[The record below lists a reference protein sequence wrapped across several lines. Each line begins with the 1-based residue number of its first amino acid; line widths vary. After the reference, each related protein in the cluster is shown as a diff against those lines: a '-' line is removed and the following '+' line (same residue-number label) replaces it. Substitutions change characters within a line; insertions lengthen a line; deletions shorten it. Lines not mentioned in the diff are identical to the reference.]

1 MKLGILGTGMIV
13 KDVLTMYHELGVE
26 KTYLFSTKKSKSQAL
41 ELMKKYHLDKVY
53 TDYDELLQSDV
64 DTIYCALPNHLH
76 YEFSKKAL
84 ENDKNVIIEKPITAN
99 SKELEDLIETG
110 QYKEALQYL
119 NDMDNEQ
126 VRYQRLVCLYGLK
139 ELQQAKREGM
149 KAKVLAGETYYD
161 VVAIYV
167 SILKDLEEFEE
178 AINIIVEELSMPYIP
193 YQYETVFNAAYD
205 ELLLAKQEASFDG
218 VTQKVFNEEDI
229 ENILTK
235 KDTNEDLL
243 YMAIEQMEG
252 MNIRRMI
259 VPIRQFIR
267 DNDQPD
273 FAKSLL
279 IELMI
284 DQEIDEDLEV
294 VKKGVHY
301 DINPSYAPM
310 VLNQESGVEIYKL
323 LMDALEDDNPSLLTM
338 CEQFL
343 NFYLYSIYPKYI
355 DEQDYRSIAGAIHYH
370 LASLQYIDIELED
383 IEYLYNCNQEDVKDV
398 LETIQSIEY

>member
-243 YMAIEQMEG
+243 YRAFEQLEC
-252 MNIRRMI
+252 MNIFSMI
-259 VPIRQFIR
+259 GPSRQFIR

>member
-1 MKLGILGTGMIV
+1 MI
-13 KDVLTMYHELGVE
+13 
-26 KTYLFSTKKSKSQAL
+26 
-41 ELMKKYHLDKVY
+41 
-53 TDYDELLQSDV
+53 
-64 DTIYCALPNHLH
+64 
-76 YEFSKKAL
+76 
-84 ENDKNVIIEKPITAN
+84 
-99 SKELEDLIETG
+99 EDLIETG

-167 SILKDLEEFEE
+167 SILK
-178 AINIIVEELSMPYIP
+178 
-193 YQYETVFNAAYD
+193 
-205 ELLLAKQEASFDG
+205 LLLAKQEASFDG

>member
-1 MKLGILGTGMIV
+1 MI
-13 KDVLTMYHELGVE
+13 
-26 KTYLFSTKKSKSQAL
+26 
-41 ELMKKYHLDKVY
+41 
-53 TDYDELLQSDV
+53 
-64 DTIYCALPNHLH
+64 
-76 YEFSKKAL
+76 
-84 ENDKNVIIEKPITAN
+84 
-99 SKELEDLIETG
+99 EDLIETG

-259 VPIRQFIR
+259 VPIRQFIG

-310 VLNQESGVEIYKL
+310 VLNQESSVEIYKL

-338 CEQFL
+338 CEQL
-343 NFYLYSIYPKYI
+343 SL
-355 DEQDYRSIAGAIHYH
+355 IHTSEPTRH
-370 LASLQYIDIELED
+370 
-383 IEYLYNCNQEDVKDV
+383 
-398 LETIQSIEY
+398 